1 MVRGEIGLDIVH
13 SIKLLLNQHIEVKI
27 KQITPAYTIVQKT
40 IKLLYNRKDRVRTV
54 LMVIYN
60 NNSSRSKYRFCVWYM
75 QQSFTIAPCT
85 ITAKRIYIYNTE
97 NIHRFHSSK
106 GPSGSMS

>member
-54 LMVIYN
+54 KPISPLTIDSN
-60 NNSSRSKYRFCVWYM
+60 GCVHSEYVFDPYIPVY
-75 QQSFTIAPCT
+75 SGFYCT
-85 ITAKRIYIYNTE
+85 VADKMDN
-97 NIHRFHSSK
+97 
-106 GPSGSMS
+106 